1 MQMKPVNPWDW
12 SDKFGFSQAVEVT
25 GATRTLYCAGQ
36 TSVDAEGNPI
46 HPGNME
52 AQLAQAFDNLET
64 VLAAAGMTLANVVR
78 LNYYVTDIPASHPQ
92 ARRQTVSR
100 KPAARRRARC
110 WAWRRCSTRISWW
123 NWKLQPSASAA
134 SRQGVKHRVHV
145 VVLLQLVDQLQH
157 FRSLRLR

>member
-12 SDKFGFSQAVEVT
+12 ADKFGFSQAVEVT

-46 HPGNME
+46 HPGDME

-78 LNYYVTDIPASHPQ
+78 LNYYVTDIPAYFEQSGP
-92 ARRQTVSR
+92 AFVSR
-100 KPAARRRARC
+100 
-110 WAWRRCSTRISWW
+110 
-123 NWKLQPSASAA
+123 SAA
-134 SRQGVKHRVHV
+134 GPDCSKYAGMSVT
-145 VVLLQLVDQLQH
+145 
-157 FRSLRLR
+157 

>member
-12 SDKFGFSQAVEVT
+12 ADKFGFSQAVEVT

-46 HPGNME
+46 HPGDME

-78 LNYYVTDIPASHPQ
+78 LNYYVTDIPAYFEQSG
-92 ARRQTVSR
+92 
-100 KPAARRRARC
+100 PAADRLTKAGC
-110 WAWRRCSTRISWW
+110 KAPGT
-123 NWKLQPSASAA
+123 LLGVAA
-134 SRQGVKHRVHV
+134 LFHADIV
-145 VVLLQLVDQLQH
+145 VELEATAV
-157 FRSLRLR
+157 S